1 MKRTIGTLG
10 AVGLAA
16 LVVAAPAVADRG
28 WSDDA
33 KIIICHAGSGSNA
46 KHYTVNSVP
55 VPSLNGHGHHG
66 NDIIPPND
74 GLKYGK
80 NWDAAGQAIYNNGC
94 AAAPPVD
101 NPPVDNPPVDNPPV
115 DNPPVDN
122 PPVDNPPVD
131 NPPVDN
137 PPVVNPPVNNP
148 PAVVPPAVTPVVP
161 PAAAPAVAPPAA
173 VTPVVPAQPA
183 ATQVQQATGAVA
195 AAPVSMGTNQGYN
208 AQTAV
213 GGNPAS
219 PAWLGGIGALVAA
232 GAAVAIRRRSASSP
246 TAP

>member
-74 GLKYGK
+74 GLKYGQ
-80 NWDAAGQAIYNNGC
+80 NWDAAGQAIYHNGC

-131 NPPVDN
+131 NPPV
-137 PPVVNPPVNNP
+137 VNPPVDSP
-148 PAVVPPAVTPVVP
+148 PAVIPPAVTPVVP
-161 PAAAPAVAPPAA
+161 PAAAPAV

-183 ATQVQQATGAVA
+183 ATQVQPATGAVA
-195 AAPVSMGTNQGYN
+195 AAPVSRGTNQGFN